1 MSIGSRCSEVE
12 KGAARSEQVQ
22 RGGSRCS
29 EIGAGAARLKKVQR
43 GWSRC
48 SEVKKEKNYKDALP
62 PPLWY
67 VSMLVL
73 HVLCLSL

>member
-12 KGAARSEQVQ
+12 KGAARLEQVQ
-22 RGGSRCS
+22 RGQ
-29 EIGAGAARLKKVQR
+29 KK
-43 GWSRC
+43 
-48 SEVKKEKNYKDALP
+48 KNYKDALP

-73 HVLCLSL
+73 HLRMDGMGYQKCPSIFFILCVYIDHICNLLYM